1 VRACN
6 LWIAAAAPAPAARNA
21 APKSLEPG
29 AAAGVPVS
37 TKRNRKEVTMTRFT
51 LLASA
56 AALAATPAF
65 ADNHGD
71 GGDQMNGDQTMNE
84 QAGVA
89 QNDYESGRMGQN
101 LDNMLRTSEMTGADV
116 YVIEQEWTDE
126 EWAATE
132 VFDEVGSEWED
143 AGDVT
148 DVVLSPDGQA
158 AGIVVSHGGFLDI
171 GDDTV
176 LLSMKDVRR
185 IDAGGETVAYVT
197 NMTEES
203 LENMPEVEENWW

>member
-1 VRACN
+1 
-6 LWIAAAAPAPAARNA
+6 
-21 APKSLEPG
+21 
-29 AAAGVPVS
+29 
-37 TKRNRKEVTMTRFT
+37 MTRFT
-51 LLASA
+51 LLASV

-71 GGDQMNGDQTMNE
+71 GSDQAQMNGDQMEQSQSAESMGDNGGATRADQTMNE
-84 QAGVA
+84 EAGVA
-89 QNDYESGRMGQN
+89 DIDYESGRMGPN

-126 EWAATE
+126 ERVAPE

-185 IDAGGETVAYVT
+185 IDAGGEPVAYVT

>member
-1 VRACN
+1 M
-6 LWIAAAAPAPAARNA
+6 
-21 APKSLEPG
+21 E
-29 AAAGVPVS
+29 
-37 TKRNRKEVTMTRFT
+37 RNRKEVIMTRFT
-51 LLASA
+51 LLASV
-56 AALAATPAF
+56 AALAASPAF

-71 GGDQMNGDQTMNE
+71 GGDQAQMNGDQMEQSQSAESMGDNGGATRADQTMNE
-84 QAGVA
+84 EAGVA
-89 QNDYESGRMGQN
+89 DIDYESGRMGAN
-101 LDNMLRTSEMTGADV
+101 LDNMIRTSEMTGADV